1 MPVLVGAVGQAV
13 SIRAN
18 HHRVEHDR
26 HQRLNAHAH
35 RAKEKTI
42 EALPLGIR
50 CLPQFVQWAYLTS
63 FNDNLMRFGDA
74 ALAQKAAEKAA
85 RNAISIT
92 EERKVNARPPKQQFD
107 YDRLKPPRGATIL
120 VPA

>member
-1 MPVLVGAVGQAV
+1 M

-26 HQRLNAHAH
+26 HQRLNAHQH
-35 RAKEKTI
+35 CTKEVGL
-42 EALPLGIR
+42 EALPEGIR

-63 FNDNLMRFGDA
+63 FNDNLVRFGDA
-74 ALAQKAAEKAA
+74 AIAQRAAEKAA
-85 RNAISIT
+85 RNAISLIS
-92 EERKVNARPPKQQFD
+92 EREIDARAPKHHFD
-107 YDRLKPPRGATIL
+107 LDRLKPPRGATIL